1 MYKYR
6 KLPYY
11 KKKEVTMNRT
21 RGKLVLLLTTLVLLL
36 TLAVGDVAPEL
47 ARGVDM
53 QDEPPGLLIGPV
65 DGGGSGGG

>member
-1 MYKYR
+1 
-6 KLPYY
+6 
-11 KKKEVTMNRT
+11 MNRT

-36 TLAVGDVAPEL
+36 TLVVGAVAPEL

-53 QDEPPGLLIGPV
+53 QDELPGLLIGPV